1 MQKKKILITGAS
13 GFLGYH
19 LLRSSYA
26 KDFEVFGLYNSGTI
40 SFDESTNLQLD
51 LRNYIDMGNII
62 DDIEPDIV
70 IHAAALTDANL
81 CQMDK
86 ELSYELNVEVTRNLA
101 GICCDYQVPFVFT
114 STDLV
119 FDGTRGNYS
128 EEDTPN
134 PLMVYGEHK
143 LLAEREVE
151 RIYPSALIARCPLM
165 FGALEASNKNYFSN
179 FVKGLRDSKSSKLF
193 DDEFRSV
200 CGGKSIAEGLLHL
213 CEEVSGIV
221 HLAGPD
227 RVSRY
232 DFGVAIADEF
242 HLDKNLLESCS
253 QKDVQLAAP
262 RPADVSL
269 NIQKAVSLG
278 YSPLNY
284 QVELKQIASRN
295 YLNQFGQ

>member
-19 LLRSSYA
+19 LLRSSYV
-26 KDFEVFGLYNSGTI
+26 KGFEVFGLYNSGTI
-40 SFDESTNLQLD
+40 SFEHSTNLQVD
-51 LRNYIDMGNII
+51 LRNYIDMGNIV

-70 IHAAALTDANL
+70 IHAAALTDANR
-81 CQMDK
+81 CQTDK

-101 GICCDYQVPFVFT
+101 GICCDYQVPFLFT

-119 FDGTRGNYS
+119 FDGSRGNYL
-128 EEDTPN
+128 EEDFPN
-134 PLMVYGEHK
+134 PLMIYGEHK
-143 LLAEREVE
+143 LLAEQEVQ
-151 RIYPSALIARCPLM
+151 RVYPSALIARCPLM

-179 FVKGLRDSKSSKLF
+179 FIKSLHEGKISKLF

-200 CGGKSIAEGLLHL
+200 CGGKSIAEGMLHL

-227 RVSRY
+227 RVSRF
-232 DFGVAIADEF
+232 DFGVAIAEAF
-242 HLDKNLLESCS
+242 RLDKNLLEACS
-253 QKDVQLAAP
+253 QKDIQMSAP

-269 NIQKAVSLG
+269 NIQKAISLG
-278 YSPLNY
+278 YAPMSY
-284 QVELKQIASRN
+284 QEELKQITSGS
-295 YLNQFGQ
+295 Y

>member
-26 KDFEVFGLYNSGTI
+26 KGFDVFGLYNSGTI
-40 SFDESTNLQLD
+40 SFDHSTNLQVD

-81 CQMDK
+81 CQNNK

-119 FDGTRGNYS
+119 FDGRKGNYS
-128 EEDTPN
+128 EEDTAN

-151 RIYPSALIARCPLM
+151 RVYPSALITRCPLM
-165 FGALEASNKNYFSN
+165 FGALESSNKNYFSSL
-179 FVKGLRDSKSSKLF
+179 VKALREDKRSKLF
-193 DDEFRSV
+193 YDEYRSV
-200 CGGKSIAEGLLHL
+200 CGGKSIAEGILHL

-221 HLAGPD
+221 HLAGAE
-227 RVSRY
+227 RLSRY
-232 DFGVAIADEF
+232 DFALAIADAF
-242 HLDKNLLESCS
+242 HLDNSLLESCS
-253 QKDVQLAAP
+253 QKDVQMSAP

-269 NIQKAVSLG
+269 NIQKAISLG
-278 YSPLNY
+278 YTPMGY
-284 QVELKQIASRN
+284 REELKQIESGN
-295 YLNQFGQ
+295 Y

>member
-19 LLRSSYA
+19 LLRLAYSKGFDVY
-26 KDFEVFGLYNSGTI
+26 GLYNSGAVA
-40 SFDESTNLQLD
+40 FDRSTNLQVD
-51 LRNYIDMGNII
+51 LRNYIDMGNVI
-62 DDIEPDIV
+62 DDIEPDVV

-81 CQMDK
+81 CQTDK

-119 FDGTRGNYS
+119 FDGTKGNYN
-128 EEDTPN
+128 EEDRPN

-143 LLAEREVE
+143 LIAEREVE
-151 RIYPSALIARCPLM
+151 RVYPSGLIVRCPLM
-165 FGALEASNKNYFSN
+165 FGAPEASTKNYFSN
-179 FVKGLRDSKSSKLF
+179 FLKHLRSGMASKLF
-193 DDEFRSV
+193 YDEYRSV
-200 CGGKSIAEGLLHL
+200 CGAKSVAEGLLHL
-213 CEEVSGIV
+213 CEEASGVIHV
-221 HLAGPD
+221 AGAE

-232 DFGVAIADEF
+232 DLGMAIVEAFG
-242 HLDKNLLESCS
+242 LDKALIQSCS
-253 QKDVQLAAP
+253 QKDMQMAAP

-278 YSPLNY
+278 YTPLGY
-284 QVELKQIASRN
+284 QQELRHIAN
-295 YLNQFGQ
+295 GTY

>member
-1 MQKKKILITGAS
+1 
-13 GFLGYH
+13 
-19 LLRSSYA
+19 
-26 KDFEVFGLYNSGTI
+26 
-40 SFDESTNLQLD
+40 
-51 LRNYIDMGNII
+51 
-62 DDIEPDIV
+62 
-70 IHAAALTDANL
+70 
-81 CQMDK
+81 
-86 ELSYELNVEVTRNLA
+86 
-101 GICCDYQVPFVFT
+101 VPFVFT

-165 FGALEASNKNYFSN
+165 FGALEASSKNYFFN
-179 FVKGLRDSKSSKLF
+179 FIKNLREGKNSKLF
-193 DDEFRSV
+193 YDEYRSV
-200 CGGKSIAEGLLHL
+200 CGGKSIAEGILHL
-213 CEEVSGIV
+213 CEEVSGIL

-227 RVSRY
+227 RVSRF
-232 DFGVAIADEF
+232 DFGLAITEAF
-242 HLDKNLLESCS
+242 VLDKRLLESCS
-253 QKDVQLAAP
+253 QKEIPMAAP

-278 YSPLNY
+278 YSPLSY
-284 QVELKQIASRN
+284 QVELNQIASGN

>member
-26 KDFEVFGLYNSGTI
+26 RGLEVFGLYNSGAI
-40 SFDESTNLQLD
+40 SFGHCTNLQVD

-81 CQMDK
+81 CQTNK
-86 ELSYELNVEVTRNLA
+86 ELSYDLNVEVTRNLA
-101 GICCDYQVPFVFT
+101 GICSDYQVPFVFT

-119 FDGTRGNYS
+119 FDGTKGNYN
-128 EEDTPN
+128 EDDTPN

-143 LLAEREVE
+143 LQAEQEVE
-151 RIYPSALIARCPLM
+151 RVYPSALIARCPLM
-165 FGALEASNKNYFSN
+165 FGALEASDKNYFPN
-179 FVKGLRDSKSSKLF
+179 FIKNLRDGKSSKLF
-193 DDEFRSV
+193 YDEYRSV

-213 CEEVSGIV
+213 CEEVSGLV
-221 HLAGPD
+221 HLAGAE

-232 DFGVAIADEF
+232 DFGVRIVEAF
-242 HLDKNLLESCS
+242 GLDKGLLESCS
-253 QKDVQLAAP
+253 QKDIEMPAP

-269 NIQKAVSLG
+269 NIQKAISLG
-278 YSPLNY
+278 YAPRGYND
-284 QVELKQIASRN
+284 ELKQIAAGI
-295 YLNQFGQ
+295 Y

>member
-26 KDFEVFGLYNSGTI
+26 KGFDVFGLYNSGTI
-40 SFDESTNLQLD
+40 SFEYSTNLQVD

-81 CQMDK
+81 CQNNK
-86 ELSYELNVEVTRNLA
+86 ELSFELNVEVTRNLA
-101 GICCDYQVPFVFT
+101 GICCDYQMPFVFT

-119 FDGTRGNYS
+119 FDGTKGNYN

-143 LLAEREVE
+143 LLAEQEVE
-151 RIYPSALIARCPLM
+151 RVYSSALIARCPLM
-165 FGALEASNKNYFSN
+165 FGALEASSKNYFSN
-179 FVKGLRDSKSSKLF
+179 FIKNLREGKSNKLF
-193 DDEFRSV
+193 YDEYRSV
-200 CGGKSIAEGLLHL
+200 CGGKSIAEGILHL

-221 HLAGPD
+221 HLAGAE

-232 DFGVAIADEF
+232 DLGVAIADAF
-242 HLDKNLLESCS
+242 RLDKSLWESCS
-253 QKDVQLAAP
+253 QKDIQMSAP

-269 NIQKAVSLG
+269 NIQKAISLG
-278 YSPLNY
+278 YAPMGY
-284 QVELKQIASRN
+284 REELEQIASSN
-295 YLNQFGQ
+295 Y